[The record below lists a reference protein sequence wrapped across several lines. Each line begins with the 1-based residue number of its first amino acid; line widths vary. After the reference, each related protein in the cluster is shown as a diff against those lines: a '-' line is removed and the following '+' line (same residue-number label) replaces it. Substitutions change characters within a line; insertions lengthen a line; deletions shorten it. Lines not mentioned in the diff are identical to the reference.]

1 MQLNSWKQNKTDVRS
16 YGIDPGKLPRHIAI
30 IMDGN
35 GRWARKRG
43 LPRSM
48 GHRAGVE
55 ALRAVVKE
63 CSLLGVEVLT
73 VYAFSTENWRRP
85 KEEVGLLMVLLIE
98 YLRKELDELHRN
110 NIVIRTIGGIQRLP
124 LEVQKELR
132 NAIERTKSNKGLI
145 LNVALNYG
153 GRADIVEAVRKL
165 GTAVFNNNITPEEI
179 NEEIVSN
186 ALYTAGLP
194 DPDLLIRTSGE
205 MRLSNF
211 LLWQIAYTEI
221 VVVEDFWPDFDQSCL
236 REAIRIFQKRD
247 RRYGGLTKSKE

>member
-1 MQLNSWKQNKTDVRS
+1 MQLNSWKQNKTDLWS
-16 YGIDPGKLPRHIAI
+16 FGIDPEKLPRHIAI

-35 GRWARKRG
+35 GRWAKKRG

-55 ALRAVVKE
+55 ALRAIVKE

-85 KEEVGLLMVLLIE
+85 KDEVGLLMALMIE

-110 NIVIRTIGGIQRLP
+110 NIMVRTIGGIQRLP
-124 LEVQKELR
+124 LEVQKELKI
-132 NAIERTKSNKGLI
+132 AFERTRSNKGLI

-153 GRADIVEAVRKL
+153 GRADIIEAVRKISMEVL
-165 GTAVFNNNITPEEI
+165 NRYITPEAI
-179 NEEIVSN
+179 NEEIVSK
-186 ALYTAGLP
+186 ALYTTGLP
-194 DPDLLIRTSGE
+194 DPDLVIRTSGE

-211 LLWQIAYTEI
+211 LLWQIAYSEI
-221 VVVEDFWPDFDQSCL
+221 VVVEEYWPDFDQSSL
-236 REAIRIFQKRD
+236 REAIKVFQKRD